1 MLDYSRQAFPTKKR
15 EERSKKVQEA
25 RSKKQETAREE
36 KGAAHSYKKLNA

>member
-1 MLDYSRQAFPTKKR
+1 LNAGLLQTSFSYEKERR
-15 EERSKKVQEA
+15 EKQEA